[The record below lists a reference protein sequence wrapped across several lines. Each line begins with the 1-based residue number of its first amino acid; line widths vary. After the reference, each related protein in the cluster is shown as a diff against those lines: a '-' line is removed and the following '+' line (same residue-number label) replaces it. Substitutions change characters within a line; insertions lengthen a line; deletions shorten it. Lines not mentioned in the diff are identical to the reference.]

1 MMQHCTICQKE
12 PVPEDASPVCQEE
25 FDVLIMESRI
35 IFSWNSQDISE
46 IAHTLG
52 IPEIDLEPC
61 G

>member
-1 MMQHCTICQKE
+1 MQHFTFCVTESI
-12 PVPEDASPVCQEE
+12 PEDACPVCQEE
-25 FDVLIMESRI
+25 FDVLITGSQI

-52 IPEIDLEPC
+52 EPDIDLEPC

>member
-1 MMQHCTICQKE
+1 M
-12 PVPEDASPVCQEE
+12 DASAGCQEE
-25 FDVLIMESRI
+25 FDVLINGSQI
-35 IFSWNSQDISE
+35 IFSWNSRDISE

>member
-1 MMQHCTICQKE
+1 MMQHCTSSLTESI
-12 PVPEDASPVCQEE
+12 PEDDSPVCQKE
-25 FDVLIMESRI
+25 FDVLITGSQI

-52 IPEIDLEPC
+52 EPDIDLEPC

>member
-1 MMQHCTICQKE
+1 M
-12 PVPEDASPVCQEE
+12 CQEE
-25 FDVLIMESRI
+25 FDVLITGSQI

-52 IPEIDLEPC
+52 EPDIDLEPC